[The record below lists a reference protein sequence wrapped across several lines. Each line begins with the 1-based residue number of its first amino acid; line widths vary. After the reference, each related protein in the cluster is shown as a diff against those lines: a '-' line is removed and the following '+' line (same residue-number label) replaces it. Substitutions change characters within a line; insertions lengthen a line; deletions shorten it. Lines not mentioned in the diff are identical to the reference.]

1 MGLIQKPYIGILP
14 NKNHPLSQGLVCCW
28 ANNEGTG
35 GKVFDLSGN
44 DNHGTIT
51 GADWVADGLDF
62 IAANSDEV
70 KKSTIFTSAEYD
82 NGYTI
87 ITKIKADAL
96 PATTGI
102 LSIQGAVND
111 GTPNMIIGSNNGN
124 IRAFTYGT
132 WTAAV
137 PANTG
142 QFYEIAYSYEGN
154 INKKCNLYIDGIYQN
169 SATGAGSQLPG
180 YGNILWLGNG
190 YNNYYDGTIS
200 YIYIYNHALSV
211 DEIAWL
217 YRDPYAMFQYPSL
230 VEFFT
235 DTGAPPATYIP
246 ALMNYYRQLRV
257 R

>member
-111 GTPNMIIGSNNGN
+111 GTPNMIIGSNNASN
-124 IRAFTYGT
+124 CS
-132 WTAAV
+132 V
-137 PANTG
+137 
-142 QFYEIAYSYEGN
+142 
-154 INKKCNLYIDGIYQN
+154 L
-169 SATGAGSQLPG
+169 
-180 YGNILWLGNG
+180 ILK
-190 YNNYYDGTIS
+190 
-200 YIYIYNHALSV
+200 
-211 DEIAWL
+211 
-217 YRDPYAMFQYPSL
+217 
-230 VEFFT
+230 
-235 DTGAPPATYIP
+235 
-246 ALMNYYRQLRV
+246 
-257 R
+257 